1 MVLNQ
6 KTEKGSIPEISK
18 TEIRQCLQRA
28 ADSPRRRYPKI
39 IHKPGA
45 QFNQVF
51 NFMMGD
57 TYMQPHLHPSDEK
70 IEKMYLLEGS
80 FAVLFFD
87 GDGAINNIST
97 LEKGVLDYIEIPA
110 HTWHTY
116 VMLSEKVVSYETMM
130 GKFDPLS
137 WKKLASWAPP
147 EQTEE
152 SIDYLNYLKKA
163 SL

>member
-70 IEKMYLLEGS
+70 IEKMYLLEKY
-80 FAVLFFD
+80 FIRKLFRPT
-87 GDGAINNIST
+87 IKS
-97 LEKGVLDYIEIPA
+97 LLLPS
-110 HTWHTY
+110 
-116 VMLSEKVVSYETMM
+116 L
-130 GKFDPLS
+130 GK
-137 WKKLASWAPP
+137 
-147 EQTEE
+147 ENTTEGR
-152 SIDYLNYLKKA
+152 
-163 SL
+163 